1 MPMRVRMLISSAMRR
16 LNPDLAWIRQK
27 AESYTPVY
35 KCYKR
40 DGVPPRLHD
49 VMAKAWPYD
58 Q

>member
-1 MPMRVRMLISSAMRR
+1 MRVRMSFYSALGR

-40 DGVPPRLHD
+40 DGVPPRFHK

>member
-1 MPMRVRMLISSAMRR
+1 MLIYSALRR

-40 DGVPPRLHD
+40 DGVPPQFHN